1 MVQKSVVNEMST
13 LRLEALFSFI
23 EDMAVKEVELCGRAH
38 EAIFFNNDVAMVCMT
53 DEWWLIDAVSKE
65 FLNTASYQEDELVL
79 MFFTIA
85 HILKNGR
92 TSENTY
98 GARELLAANVEASD
112 DIREMRHQNIDMNAS
127 SNVVL
132 FNDFVKVLK

>member
-13 LRLEALFSFI
+13 SRLEALFSVI
-23 EDMAVKEVELCGRAH
+23 EDMAVKEVAVGGETH
-38 EAIFFNNDVAMVCMT
+38 EAIFFNNDIAMICVA
-53 DEWWLIDAVSKE
+53 DEWWLIDVVSKE
-65 FLNTASYQEDELVL
+65 FLNTVAFQEDELVL
-79 MFFTIA
+79 MFFTVA

-112 DIREMRHQNIDMNAS
+112 DIREMRHQNIDITSS
-127 SNVVL
+127 SNIVL